1 MRVCPK
7 CKTEY
12 GDERATPADEPSI
25 RGCASSVNALRRTM
39 ELKLRFSETLLWV
52 GQPEPRLFS
61 REMARAYLF
70 FLGLLALFSMV
81 SYWLIPRLSQS
92 RMVVIPAILVVSVMI
107 SYFLITAPWRYRRRI
122 LQTIYAITDRR
133 ALVYRGFGWSS
144 LWLEALPDLHDMLWS
159 FDASQI
165 RARRRIA
172 RYQGRTD
179 LVFDGE
185 RHYHMTGR
193 GQIRD
198 WVQVGF
204 LGLANVDEVDR
215 LLEAQFAPHADISGS
230 GSFGSQ

>member
-1 MRVCPK
+1 M
-7 CKTEY
+7 
-12 GDERATPADEPSI
+12 EP
-25 RGCASSVNALRRTM
+25 
-39 ELKLRFSETLLWV
+39 KLRFSETLLWV
-52 GQPEPRLFS
+52 GRPDPRLFS
-61 REMARAYLF
+61 REMARAYLL
-70 FLGLLALFSMV
+70 FLGLLALCGLV
-81 SYWLIPRLSQS
+81 STWLIRHLSQP
-92 RMVVIPAILVVSVMI
+92 RNAVIPAILVVVVMI
-107 SYFLITAPWRYRRRI
+107 GYFLITAPWRYRQRI

-159 FDASQI
+159 FDARQI
-165 RARRRIA
+165 RARRRIE

-204 LGLANVDEVDR
+204 LGLENVDEVDQ
-215 LLEAQFAPHADISGS
+215 LLESRFAQADIEY
-230 GSFGSQ
+230 